1 MSVITFKNIKI
12 AKIDMAK
19 IILAN
24 IYEFI
29 VKANML
35 FPNILIGIFCKGNN

>member
-29 VKANML
+29 VIANM
-35 FPNILIGIFCKGNN
+35 FSQHINWYILQRK